1 MPCPDLGRALHAVV
15 YTERNTVT
23 GDELRAFC
31 ADNLSK
37 PKVPKGF
44 SFVNEHLRGE
54 DGKVRR
60 AQVTAW
66 VNEKLAGGG
75 GGAPPA
81 ASGASALAPSP
92 PQSMASSG
100 APTAI
105 AAAARPAKLKYAGRV
120 AIVTGA
126 GNGLG
131 KEYAKLLASRG
142 AKVLVNDL
150 GASLKG
156 EGVSGSLADATVT
169 EIKAAGGEAAANY
182 ESVVEGAK
190 IVQAAIAAFGRV
202 DIVVNNAGILR
213 DVSFRKMSDDDWDKV
228 YQVHL
233 KGAFAVTH
241 AAWPHMEKQTYGRIV
256 NITST
261 TGLYGSFGQ
270 ANYAAMK
277 SAMLGFTF
285 TLALEGKKRNI
296 RANAI
301 APLAA
306 SRMLET
312 VRSKEELQ
320 KLPMNTMANLVGYL
334 CHEECKSSGGIFELG
349 GHWISRLGWR
359 RSRGSRFAAGF
370 SVEDVAEKFDE
381 IGNFE
386 TGTEFPDSDA
396 SGEAHSMEPPL
407 VAKL

>member
-1 MPCPDLGRALHAVV
+1 M
-15 YTERNTVT
+15 
-23 GDELRAFC
+23 
-31 ADNLSK
+31 
-37 PKVPKGF
+37 PKGF

-60 AQVTAW
+60 AHVTAW
-66 VNEKLAGGG
+66 VNENLKGSGT
-75 GGAPPA
+75 APSA
-81 ASGASALAPSP
+81 ASGADANATTSPSP
-92 PQSMASSG
+92 PPASPGPPS
-100 APTAI
+100 PSTTT
-105 AAAARPAKLKYAGRV
+105 RTAKLKYAGRV

-156 EGVSGSLADATVT
+156 EGVSGSLADATVA
-169 EIKAAGGEAAANY
+169 EIRQAGGEAEVNY
-182 ESVVEGAK
+182 DSVVEGQK

-213 DVSFRKMSDDDWDKV
+213 DVSFRKMSTEDWEKV

-296 RANAI
+296 RTNAI

-306 SRMLET
+306 SRMMET

-320 KLPMNTMANLVGYL
+320 RLPMNTMANLVGYL

-359 RSRGSRFAAGF
+359 RSRGSRFTAGF
-370 SVEDVAEKFDE
+370 TIEDVADKFDE
-381 IGNFE
+381 IGSFE
-386 TGTEFPDSDA
+386 GGTEFPDSDA
-396 SGEAHSMEPPL
+396 SGEAHSMQPPL
-407 VAKL
+407 AAKL